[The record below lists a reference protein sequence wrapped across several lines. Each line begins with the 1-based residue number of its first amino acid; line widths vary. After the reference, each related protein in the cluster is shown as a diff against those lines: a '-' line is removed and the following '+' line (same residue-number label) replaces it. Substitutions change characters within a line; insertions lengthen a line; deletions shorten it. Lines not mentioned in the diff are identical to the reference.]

1 MRPFR
6 PLKPG
11 DSRRF
16 IPLLRRGRTL
26 RGMKAKPRTTY
37 VTASPATWELIR
49 AAYLSGLSAPTAA
62 ARFGVSVGAL
72 RKRAQREGWT
82 KRAFVAGGPCATTAV
97 AAPPPLE
104 PGAATDLP
112 PHLASLAERMLRPV
126 DHDPGEVARL
136 SLRLAVRSLASGD
149 PLGALRHAR
158 AAALIARLED
168 VVPLSQLDE
177 DPIEAE
183 ARQSAFTDFAFSVA
197 GDLATALIT
206 GVDIPPGYLARADAW
221 RRKHEAA
228 TAAREGVGDG

>member
-1 MRPFR
+1 MRAR
-6 PLKPG
+6 
-11 DSRRF
+11 
-16 IPLLRRGRTL
+16 
-26 RGMKAKPRTTY
+26 PRTTY

-82 KRAFVAGGPCATTAV
+82 KRAYVAGGPCAATAV

-104 PGAATDLP
+104 PGTAPDLP

-158 AAALIARLED
+158 AAALIARLEE

-177 DPIEAE
+177 DPLQVE

-206 GVDIPPGYLARADAW
+206 GQNIPPGYLARADAW

-228 TAAREGVGDG
+228 TAAREGGGDV

>member
-1 MRPFR
+1 
-6 PLKPG
+6 
-11 DSRRF
+11 
-16 IPLLRRGRTL
+16 
-26 RGMKAKPRTTY
+26 MKARPRTTY

-82 KRAFVAGGPCATTAV
+82 KRAFVAGGPCAATVGEV
-97 AAPPPLE
+97 APAPA
-104 PGAATDLP
+104 PGAASDLP
-112 PHLASLAERMLRPV
+112 PHLAALGERMLRPV
-126 DHDPGEVARL
+126 DHEPGEVARL
-136 SLRLAVRSLASGD
+136 SLRLAVRSLAAGD

-168 VVPLSQLDE
+168 VIPLSQLDE
-177 DPIEAE
+177 DPLEVE

-206 GVDIPPGYLARADAW
+206 GQDIPPGYLARADAW

-228 TAAREGVGDG
+228 TAAREGGGDA